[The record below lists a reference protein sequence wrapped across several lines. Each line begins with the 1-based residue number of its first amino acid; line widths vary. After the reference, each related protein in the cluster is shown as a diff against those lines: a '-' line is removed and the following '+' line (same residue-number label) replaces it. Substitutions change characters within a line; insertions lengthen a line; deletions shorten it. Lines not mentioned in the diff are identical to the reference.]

1 MYLITGRGRRKSSAG
16 ASRIPPQPQ
25 PQSLQHSH
33 KEDSLNLPQH
43 HHQQQQKQSRNT
55 TQHGGSEPAGYLGI
69 SHSGFDDDGDE
80 DAGFDE
86 ADLNDPG
93 LLGELEA
100 MRREMMGL
108 RHHNNSVEEVPPRTG
123 AGMSSSQHRQINSDR
138 PKTNAAVA
146 SSAQG
151 SGDDGMLGVGYHS
164 VNINHE
170 EDDKAVED
178 VTVTDADMNDPLL
191 LAELAKYSTN
201 TSLEKEPVK
210 SLSAQKRTRTGLE
223 TETSNEQQHR
233 ESRAP
238 APTTEQQGGA
248 GRTQEVTRQA
258 KSDQR
263 KSTTDQALPRKHD
276 NIALEASAPSYK
288 PSSDQLLPGAF
299 PRTSAV
305 RGQQHNKTSTQSQ
318 STGTVRSLNTPSTA
332 VTSTSG
338 KPTQRK
344 SPPTA
349 RPATQRQKG
358 TRIEPN
364 TLKDIEVM
372 NSEFGGVATSFE
384 AMKQKLESQVTQATR
399 LATYYLKTGEKTLAV
414 DFHQLKKRSAA
425 DLAAVISLE
434 ANGKRLPPAFLHRE
448 VQWTVPVEQRRDIS
462 ISELQVVVKRVF
474 SDGDLAATLGGKNDL
489 YVQWEIGWP
498 RDKNSNSS
506 KGYTRTIKY
515 KEFEQKAGDVDID
528 YTHNVAGFV
537 DRHYVRPLQR
547 WIERG
552 KVTIELHKYTG
563 MLWGTQ
569 VVGRAS
575 VPLLDLRTRSEVSS
589 VVEFK
594 PVSEG
599 AGRMGRPFIGGPVF
613 VDVAARLRLP
623 LTNKAELVTHI
634 ERWIYLDNKS
644 ASIGSG
650 SGQALTEAVSET
662 QSEAKVAAVS
672 TPAEPPA
679 VAEQALQKE
688 NSEHS
693 AVKAEERPAKG
704 GSDLPQQT
712 GNDQS
717 KEQEETALSGDK
729 IAELMDSME
738 SIVSNAVLEMELQQI
753 PERLKAAGTG
763 DTEQTGL
770 LREMETAIKLR
781 MSVVAAQVGAGT
793 LTIQDYME
801 SVKREVQQAT
811 QWALAAKKGGHRD
824 LALRALRRVK
834 AMRKELEEMQEAMGA
849 E

>member
-1 MYLITGRGRRKSSAG
+1 
-16 ASRIPPQPQ
+16 
-25 PQSLQHSH
+25 
-33 KEDSLNLPQH
+33 
-43 HHQQQQKQSRNT
+43 
-55 TQHGGSEPAGYLGI
+55 
-69 SHSGFDDDGDE
+69 
-80 DAGFDE
+80 
-86 ADLNDPG
+86 
-93 LLGELEA
+93 

-108 RHHNNSVEEVPPRTG
+108 HHHNDSVGETPPRTG
-123 AGMSSSQHRQINSDR
+123 AGMSSSQSRQANSAKPK
-138 PKTNAAVA
+138 PKTNATVA

-151 SGDDGMLGVGYHS
+151 SSDNGMLGMGYHS
-164 VNINHE
+164 VNIDHE
-170 EDDKAVED
+170 EDDKAVEN

-201 TSLEKEPVK
+201 ISSENAPVEP
-210 SLSAQKRTRTGLE
+210 LSAQKQTRAGVE
-223 TETSNEQQHR
+223 TETLNEQQHR
-233 ESRAP
+233 ESRAL
-238 APTTEQQGGA
+238 APTTEQQIDS
-248 GRTQEVTRQA
+248 GRKQE
-258 KSDQR
+258 
-263 KSTTDQALPRKHD
+263 
-276 NIALEASAPSYK
+276 
-288 PSSDQLLPGAF
+288 
-299 PRTSAV
+299 
-305 RGQQHNKTSTQSQ
+305 
-318 STGTVRSLNTPSTA
+318 
-332 VTSTSG
+332 
-338 KPTQRK
+338 
-344 SPPTA
+344 
-349 RPATQRQKG
+349 G

-372 NSEFGGVATSFE
+372 NSEFGEVATSFA

-434 ANGKRLPPAFLHRE
+434 TNGKRLPPAFLHRE

-474 SDGDLAATLGGKNDL
+474 SDGDLAATLGGKNDF

-498 RDKNSNSS
+498 RDKNSNSNN

-537 DRHYVRPLQR
+537 DRHYARPLQR

-552 KVTIELHKYTG
+552 KLTIELHKYTG

-599 AGRMGRPFIGGPVF
+599 AGRMGRPFIGGPVL

-634 ERWIYLDNKS
+634 ERWIYLDNKT
-644 ASIGSG
+644 ASIGGG
-650 SGQALTEAVSET
+650 SGQTQTETVSET
-662 QSEAKVAAVS
+662 QGEAKTAAAS
-672 TPAEPPA
+672 APAEPPVA
-679 VAEQALQKE
+679 AEQDLQKD
-688 NSEHS
+688 HS
-693 AVKAEERPAKG
+693 AVNAEERPAKR

-712 GNDQS
+712 GNDES
-717 KEQEETALSGDK
+717 KEQEEAALSGDK

-738 SIVSNAVLEMELQQI
+738 GIVSNAVLEMELQQI
-753 PERLKAAGTG
+753 PERMKAAGAG

-793 LTIQDYME
+793 LTIQEYME

-811 QWALAAKKGGHRD
+811 QWALAAKKGGRRD

>member
-1 MYLITGRGRRKSSAG
+1 
-16 ASRIPPQPQ
+16 
-25 PQSLQHSH
+25 
-33 KEDSLNLPQH
+33 
-43 HHQQQQKQSRNT
+43 
-55 TQHGGSEPAGYLGI
+55 
-69 SHSGFDDDGDE
+69 
-80 DAGFDE
+80 
-86 ADLNDPG
+86 
-93 LLGELEA
+93 

-108 RHHNNSVEEVPPRTG
+108 HHHNDSVGETPPRTG
-123 AGMSSSQHRQINSDR
+123 AGMSSSQSRQANSAKPK
-138 PKTNAAVA
+138 PKTNATVA

-151 SGDDGMLGVGYHS
+151 SSDNGMLGMGYHS
-164 VNINHE
+164 VNIDHE
-170 EDDKAVED
+170 EDDKAVEN

-201 TSLEKEPVK
+201 ISSENAPVEP
-210 SLSAQKRTRTGLE
+210 LSAQKQTRAGVE
-223 TETSNEQQHR
+223 TETLNEQQHR
-233 ESRAP
+233 ESRAL
-238 APTTEQQGGA
+238 APTTEQQIDS
-248 GRTQEVTRQA
+248 GRKQEVTGQA
-258 KSDQR
+258 RGGQK
-263 KSTTDQALPRKHD
+263 KSTTDQALSRKHD
-276 NIALEASAPSYK
+276 SVVLEASAPNYK
-288 PSSDQLLPGAF
+288 PSSEQLLPGAF
-299 PRTSAV
+299 PGTSAG
-305 RGQQHNKTSTQSQ
+305 RGQQHSKTLTQPQ
-318 STGTVRSLNTPSTA
+318 STATGRSLNTPSTA
-332 VTSTSG
+332 VSSTSG

-344 SPPTA
+344 PPPTA

-372 NSEFGGVATSFE
+372 NSEFGEVATSFA

-434 ANGKRLPPAFLHRE
+434 TNGKRLPPAFLHRE

-474 SDGDLAATLGGKNDL
+474 SDGDLAATLGGKNDF

-498 RDKNSNSS
+498 RDKNSNSNN

-515 KEFEQKAGDVDID
+515 KEFEQKAGDVDIN

-537 DRHYVRPLQR
+537 DRHYARPLQR

-552 KVTIELHKYTG
+552 KLTIELHKYTG

-599 AGRMGRPFIGGPVF
+599 AGRMGRPFIGGPVL

-634 ERWIYLDNKS
+634 ERWIYLDNKT
-644 ASIGSG
+644 ASIGGG
-650 SGQALTEAVSET
+650 SGQTQTETVSET
-662 QSEAKVAAVS
+662 QGEAKTAAAS
-672 TPAEPPA
+672 APAEPPVA
-679 VAEQALQKE
+679 AEQDLQKD
-688 NSEHS
+688 HS
-693 AVKAEERPAKG
+693 AVNAEERPAKR

-712 GNDQS
+712 GNDES
-717 KEQEETALSGDK
+717 KEQEEAALSGDK

-738 SIVSNAVLEMELQQI
+738 GIVSNAVLEMELQQI
-753 PERLKAAGTG
+753 PERMKAAGAG

-793 LTIQDYME
+793 LTIQEYME

-811 QWALAAKKGGHRD
+811 QWALAAKKGGRRD